1 VLFIMNAKLILSLL
15 KRDYIKFIVAIFLSA
30 LSAAAGVSVIAF
42 INEAISR
49 LSVGADFPITLFFA
63 LIFLL
68 FGLSYISQ
76 SQITRLGHRVV
87 YELRLSISRR
97 LMNMSVER
105 IDQLGQ
111 PTILATLTKDITAIS
126 QAFNSLPFVVFGA
139 SVVLFTY
146 AYLFWL
152 SATFFIATLVMSTVS
167 IIFGRRL
174 MIASRDYKKRVREN
188 DDVLFDSY
196 DAMLRGRNE
205 LKLSQERR
213 TSFYHSQLEPSA
225 EQARV
230 LDTKADRLNVL
241 NGSWINTSVLLLI
254 ALVLLMHTQFQ
265 IGTSEQVTGYALAI
279 LFLRSPL
286 AGFVGSL
293 PALIIGSVAYA
304 KVSSLDLAEDK
315 NELNSL
321 PALQASWKTLQ
332 LNQIEYDYPSED
344 GESGFSVGPINL
356 TINQGELI
364 FWVGGNG
371 SGKST
376 CARLLTGL
384 YRAHR
389 GTITF
394 SDTVINEHNIDW
406 YRNHFSVVFADF
418 YLFKNIINENGVKPD
433 PELVEYYLTKLA
445 LNNKVEVVDGRLST
459 TELSQGQRKRLAL
472 LLAYLEDRSIIVLD
486 EWAADQDPTFRRIF
500 YTELLPE
507 LKARGKTI
515 IAITHDDHY
524 FHLADKLYRI
534 DTGQL
539 SLIKNDVNELA
550 MEQAS

>member
-1 VLFIMNAKLILSLL
+1 MNAKLILSLL
-15 KRDYIKFIVAIFLSA
+15 KGDYSKFIVAIFLSA

-49 LSVGADFPITLFFA
+49 LSVGADYPITLFFA

-68 FGLSYISQ
+68 FGLSYVSQ
-76 SQITRLGHRVV
+76 SQITRLGHCVV
-87 YELRLSISRR
+87 YELRLSMSRR

-105 IDQLGQ
+105 VDQLGQ
-111 PTILATLTKDITAIS
+111 PTILATLTKDIAAIS

-146 AYLFWL
+146 SYLFWL
-152 SATFFIATLVMSTVS
+152 SPSFFIATIVMSSVS
-167 IIFGRRL
+167 IIFGRHL
-174 MIASRDYKKRVREN
+174 MMASRDYKKRVREN

-213 TSFYHSQLEPSA
+213 TSFYHSQLQTSA

-230 LDTKADRLNVL
+230 LDTKADRLTVL

-254 ALVLLMHTQFQ
+254 AVVLLMHTQFQ
-265 IGTSEQVTGYALAI
+265 IGSSEQVTGYALAI

-286 AGFVGSL
+286 AGLVGSL

-321 PALQASWKTLQ
+321 PALQTSWKTLQ
-332 LNQIEYDYPSED
+332 LDKIEYDYPAED

-356 TINQGELI
+356 TINQGKLI

-384 YRAHR
+384 
-389 GTITF
+389 
-394 SDTVINEHNIDW
+394 
-406 YRNHFSVVFADF
+406 
-418 YLFKNIINENGVKPD
+418 
-433 PELVEYYLTKLA
+433 
-445 LNNKVEVVDGRLST
+445 
-459 TELSQGQRKRLAL
+459 
-472 LLAYLEDRSIIVLD
+472 
-486 EWAADQDPTFRRIF
+486 
-500 YTELLPE
+500 
-507 LKARGKTI
+507 
-515 IAITHDDHY
+515 
-524 FHLADKLYRI
+524 
-534 DTGQL
+534 
-539 SLIKNDVNELA
+539 
-550 MEQAS
+550 

>member
-1 VLFIMNAKLILSLL
+1 MNAKLILSLL

>member
-1 VLFIMNAKLILSLL
+1 MNAKLILSLI
-15 KRDYIKFIVAIFLSA
+15 KGDYSKFIVAIFLSA

-49 LSVGADFPITLFFA
+49 LSVGTGFPITLFFA

-68 FGLSYISQ
+68 FGLSYLSQ

-111 PTILATLTKDITAIS
+111 PTILATLTKDIAAIS

-139 SVVLFTY
+139 SVVLFTFG
-146 AYLFWL
+146 YLFWL
-152 SATFFIATLVMSTVS
+152 SATFFIATIVMSSVS
-167 IIFGRRL
+167 IILGRRL

-213 TSFYHSQLEPSA
+213 TSFYHTQLQASA

-230 LDTKADRLNVL
+230 LDTKADQLTVL

-254 ALVLLMHTQFQ
+254 ALVLLMHTQLQ

-286 AGFVGSL
+286 AGLVGSL

-304 KVSSLDLAEDK
+304 KVSSLELSEDK
-315 NELNSL
+315 NEQNSL
-321 PALQASWKTLQ
+321 PALKTSWKTLK
-332 LNQIEYDYPSED
+332 LEQIEYDYPSED
-344 GESGFSVGPINL
+344 GESGFSVGPVNL
-356 TINQGELI
+356 TVNQGELI

-384 YRAHR
+384 YSAHR

-418 YLFKNIINENGVKPD
+418 YLFKNIINDKGVKPD
-433 PELVEYYLTKLA
+433 PKLVEHYLTKLA
-445 LNNKVEVVDGRLST
+445 LNNKVEVADGRLST

-534 DTGQL
+534 DAGQL
-539 SLIKNDVNELA
+539 SLVKNDVNKLT

>member
-1 VLFIMNAKLILSLL
+1 MNAKLILSLL
-15 KRDYIKFIVAIFLSA
+15 KGDYSKFIVAIFLSA

-146 AYLFWL
+146 GYLFWL

-213 TSFYHSQLEPSA
+213 TSFYHTQLQTSA
-225 EQARV
+225 EQARI
-230 LDTKADRLNVL
+230 LDTKADRLTVL

-304 KVSSLDLAEDK
+304 KVSSLDLAED
-315 NELNSL
+315 
-321 PALQASWKTLQ
+321 
-332 LNQIEYDYPSED
+332 
-344 GESGFSVGPINL
+344 
-356 TINQGELI
+356 
-364 FWVGGNG
+364 
-371 SGKST
+371 
-376 CARLLTGL
+376 
-384 YRAHR
+384 
-389 GTITF
+389 
-394 SDTVINEHNIDW
+394 
-406 YRNHFSVVFADF
+406 
-418 YLFKNIINENGVKPD
+418 
-433 PELVEYYLTKLA
+433 
-445 LNNKVEVVDGRLST
+445 NN
-459 TELSQGQRKRLAL
+459 
-472 LLAYLEDRSIIVLD
+472 
-486 EWAADQDPTFRRIF
+486 
-500 YTELLPE
+500 
-507 LKARGKTI
+507 
-515 IAITHDDHY
+515 
-524 FHLADKLYRI
+524 
-534 DTGQL
+534 
-539 SLIKNDVNELA
+539 
-550 MEQAS
+550 

>member
-1 VLFIMNAKLILSLL
+1 MKIKLILSLL
-15 KRDYIKFIVAIFLSA
+15 KDDSAKFFFAMCLSA
-30 LSAAAGVSVIAF
+30 LSAVAGVSVIAF
-42 INEAISR
+42 INKAISQ
-49 LSVGADFPITLFFA
+49 LSSDSSFPIVLFFA
-63 LIFLL
+63 LILAL
-68 FGLSYISQ
+68 FGLSYVSQ
-76 SQITRLGHRVV
+76 SLITALGHRVV

-97 LMNMSVER
+97 LMNTSVER

-111 PTILATLTKDITAIS
+111 PTILATLTKDIAAIS

-139 SVVLFTY
+139 SIVLFTY
-146 AYLFWL
+146 GYLFWL
-152 SATFFIATLVMSTVS
+152 SATFFIATIVMSTVS

-174 MIASRDYKKRVREN
+174 MTASRDYKKRVREN

-213 TSFYHSQLEPSA
+213 TSFYHSQLQIAA
-225 EQARV
+225 EQTRI
-230 LDTKADRLNVL
+230 LDTKADRLTVL

-254 ALVLLMHTQFQ
+254 AVVLLMHTQLQ

-286 AGFVGSL
+286 AGLVGSL
-293 PALIIGSVAYA
+293 PALINGSIAYA
-304 KVSSLDLAEDK
+304 KVSSLELAEDK
-315 NELNSL
+315 NEQNLL
-321 PALQASWKTLQ
+321 PVLHTSWKTLQ

-356 TINQGELI
+356 TINQGELV

-371 SGKST
+371 CGKST

-384 YRAHR
+384 YNAHR
-389 GTITF
+389 GTILF
-394 SDTVINEHNIDW
+394 SDIVINEHNMDW

-433 PELVEYYLTKLA
+433 PELVEHYLTKLG
-445 LNNKVEVVDGRLST
+445 LNNKVAVADGRLST

-507 LKARGKTI
+507 LKARGKTV

-534 DTGQL
+534 DAGQL
-539 SLIKNDVNELA
+539 SLVKNDVNKLT

>member
-1 VLFIMNAKLILSLL
+1 MNAKLILSLL
-15 KRDYIKFIVAIFLSA
+15 KGDYSKFIVAIFLSA

-146 AYLFWL
+146 GYLFWL

-174 MIASRDYKKRVREN
+174 MIASRYYKKRVREN

-213 TSFYHSQLEPSA
+213 TSFYHTQLQTSA
-225 EQARV
+225 EQARI
-230 LDTKADRLNVL
+230 LDTKADRLTVL

-286 AGFVGSL
+286 AGLVGSL
-293 PALIIGSVAYA
+293 PALIVGSVAYA

-321 PALQASWKTLQ
+321 PALQTSWKTLQ
-332 LNQIEYDYPSED
+332 LDQIEYDYPSED

-384 YRAHR
+384 YSAHR

-394 SDTVINEHNIDW
+394 SDTVINEKNMDW

-524 FHLADKLYRI
+524 FHLADKLYRV
-534 DTGQL
+534 DAGQL
-539 SLIKNDVNELA
+539 SLIKNDVNELT